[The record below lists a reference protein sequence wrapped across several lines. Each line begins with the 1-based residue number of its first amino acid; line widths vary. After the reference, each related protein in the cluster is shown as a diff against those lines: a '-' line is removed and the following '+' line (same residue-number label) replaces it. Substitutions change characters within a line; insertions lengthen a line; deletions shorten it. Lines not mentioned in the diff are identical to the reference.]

1 MWNRNKVTPEMMKG
15 IRPTSKLSLKL
26 TCLAVNKGDVDKAM
40 KMYEYF
46 AKDMDLP
53 DVDPV
58 APTTFQQVKETAGG
72 IFGWVKENQEDLAK
86 AFNMVQSFR
95 SGKTISVAP
104 SAPVEVPPPLPPV
117 E

>member
-1 MWNRNKVTPEMMKG
+1 MMKG

-26 TCLAVNKGDVDKAM
+26 TCLAVNKVDVDKAM

>member
-1 MWNRNKVTPEMMKG
+1 MMKG